1 MIWLAWRHIRTQTL
15 VLFGVLIALIV
26 LCRVAGAHLRH
37 QFAVVN
43 SCVQHGCTSYSYSF
57 NFCEELAG
65 HYLGQAVVYA
75 LPVITGMFW
84 GAPLVARELST
95 GTARTAWT
103 QSVTRTRWLTTK
115 LAITGTASIAATAL
129 LSLSATWWFTS
140 FDNFT
145 DDSRFDPMAFDVHG
159 LAPIGYAAFGF
170 TLGVLAGMIWRR
182 TIPAMVTTLVTFV
195 AARIAVIEWIRPN
208 FQTPRTLA
216 MSLNSL
222 NASLNSN
229 PDSGFFGA
237 PPLTPSV
244 NDWVI
249 SNKVIDASGH
259 AFNAARA
266 CYGGADGS
274 QPSIHCL
281 GQSQAYIDKLRV
293 VIKYQPANRYWPF
306 QIYETVLY
314 TAAAA
319 VLIGVSFWLLRRRS
333 A

>member
-1 MIWLAWRHIRTQTL
+1 
-15 VLFGVLIALIV
+15 
-26 LCRVAGAHLRH
+26 
-37 QFAVVN
+37 
-43 SCVQHGCTSYSYSF
+43 
-57 NFCEELAG
+57 
-65 HYLGQAVVYA
+65 
-75 LPVITGMFW
+75 MFW

-145 DDSRFDPMAFDVHG
+145 DDSRFDSMAFDVHG

-195 AARIAVIEWIRPN
+195 AARIAVTEWIRPN

-229 PDSGFFGA
+229 PESGLFGA

-249 SNKVIDASGH
+249 SNKVIDPSGH
-259 AFNAARA
+259 VVNVAKTF
-266 CYGGADGS
+266 
-274 QPSIHCL
+274 
-281 GQSQAYIDKLRV
+281 QSQAYVDELRV

-306 QIYETVLY
+306 QIYETLLY